1 MSQAWT
7 AEVPSGGG
15 TLTVDGTGTQA
26 DGVRITFPPG
36 ALPGGTVIGL
46 AADAEK
52 VKVRDGRW
60 AGYSLS
66 FTVAGDPEFG
76 QPVTVV
82 IPIPEKMRSAIA
94 IAYQVDP
101 DGSTQVTEADK
112 ITLIENDE
120 KSNVLW
126 EGNVVIKRV
135 SAPAPK
141 KEETPSGDE
150 KPPPVRI
157 DNGAR
162 RAPRPGNPG

>member
-46 AADAEK
+46 VADAEK

-101 DGSTQVTEADK
+101 DGSLHLMDATQPRGGAVLEVRTWK
-112 ITLIENDE
+112 PCRFTLVYEI
-120 KSNVLW
+120 
-126 EGNVVIKRV
+126 
-135 SAPAPK
+135 P
-141 KEETPSGDE
+141 
-150 KPPPVRI
+150 
-157 DNGAR
+157 
-162 RAPRPGNPG
+162 